1 MTSYPCP
8 RCGGDAVRCACDA
21 LPLEDQRRVIDALQH
36 DFRDL
41 DHAIEVV
48 CEYAGVNSLLYTAA
62 MEYAFKNGPEE
73 LREEIRSVAE
83 RAFNIQP
90 AYRGPDGER
99 LYSVE
104 QVAEALG
111 ITVEEAVDRAERYLG
126 PEHKRHRD
134 GVTRVQ

>member
-8 RCGGDAVRCACDA
+8 RCGGDAVRCACDT
-21 LPLEDQRRVIDALQH
+21 LPLEDQRRLVDALQH
-36 DFRDL
+36 EFRDL
-41 DHAIEVV
+41 DHAIEVA
-48 CEYAGVNSLLYTAA
+48 CEYAGVNSLLHTAA

-83 RAFNIQP
+83 QVFNIQP

-99 LYSVE
+99 LFSIE

-111 ITVEEAVDRAERYLG
+111 ITVEEAMDRAERYLG
-126 PEHKRHRD
+126 PEHKRQRD